1 MDALNLTYLIA
12 GALVFVSVL
21 AGLYSARVGL
31 SFLLVFLL
39 VGMLAGEDGP
49 GGIAFDDFRLAFWV
63 GNAALAVILLDGGL
77 RTRMDT
83 FRTGL
88 VPAAWLSTVGVIVT
102 AAVTGLAATVLLDLP
117 LPAGLLLGAIVG
129 STDAAAVFAL
139 LKGGGLRLNERVEA
153 TLEIE
158 SGLNDPMAVFLTL
171 ALLAWMASPGGMGGV
186 DATLML
192 VRQFA
197 IGLIGGI
204 AGGLAV
210 AALLRRA
217 PLEGEPVGIVALLV
231 LSSGLAVFAGTG
243 WLGGSGFLAVYLFG
257 LVVAHGAAVPVRSAL
272 MAIDGYAWLAQA
284 GMFLLLGLL
293 VTPTRLLSHLLPALG
308 VAAVLMLLAR
318 PLAVALCLAPLR
330 FPWRETVF
338 VSWVGLRG
346 AVPIV
351 LALFAWMAGL
361 PDAALFFE
369 VTYVVVLASLVLQ
382 GATLGWSARRCGV
395 NLPTR
400 DDEEAH
406 RAWFGDFDLD
416 ARMPAAAVCAFYGL
430 REPGVDND
438 VPLGQWLQRQLGR
451 PAVATDTVD
460 WDFARFA
467 VREMDG
473 VRVARVGLRLR
484 ESSTGNPH

>member
-1 MDALNLTYLIA
+1 MDAINLTYFIA
-12 GALVFVSVL
+12 GALVFFSVL

-31 SFLLVFLL
+31 SFLRVFLL

-49 GGIAFDDFRLAFWV
+49 GGIAFDDFQLAFWV

-77 RTRMDT
+77 RTSRDT

-88 VPAAWLSTVGVIVT
+88 APAAWLATVGVVVT
-102 AAVTGLAATVLLDLP
+102 AGVTGMAAMWLLGLP
-117 LPAGLLLGAIVG
+117 PLAGLLLGAIVG

-139 LKGGGLRLNERVEA
+139 LKGSGLRLNERVAA

-171 ALLAWMASPGGMGGV
+171 ALLAWITSADSMDAIDAAAMLAQQFLVGLVGGV
-186 DATLML
+186 
-192 VRQFA
+192 
-197 IGLIGGI
+197 

-210 AALLRRA
+210 ASLLRRA
-217 PLEGEPVGIVALLV
+217 PLAGEPAGIVALLL

-257 LVVAHGAAVPVRSAL
+257 FVVAQGAAAAVRSAL
-272 MAIDGYAWLAQA
+272 TALDGYAWLAQA

-308 VAAVLMLLAR
+308 IAAALMLLAR
-318 PLAVALCLAPLR
+318 PLAVALCLAPMR
-330 FPWRETVF
+330 FPWRETAF

-369 VTYVVVLASLVLQ
+369 VTFVVVLASLVFQ
-382 GATLGWSARRCGV
+382 GATLRWSARRFGV
-395 NLPTR
+395 NAPTR
-400 DDEEAH
+400 EDEAAH

-416 ARMPAAAVCAFYGL
+416 ARMPVQAVCAFYGL
-430 REPGVDND
+430 REPGAGPD
-438 VPLGQWLQRQLGR
+438 VPLGEWLQAQLGR
-451 PAVATDTVD
+451 PAVASDTLD

-467 VREMDG
+467 VRAMDG
-473 VRVARVGLRLR
+473 ARIARVGLRLR
-484 ESSTGNPH
+484 ETAAGNPH